1 MLIHLS
7 ITSGVQYLES
17 VPVVHTD
24 KNHHYYKQT
33 FACTANP
40 IVSKFTFRG
49 NISKVL
55 KPGSGSG
62 LFDKKNKSFINVFQA
77 RPDHGANKLPHTDIS
92 NSKSLELCK

>member
-62 LFDKKNKSFINVFQA
+62 LFDKKIIHQCISGKTRPWRQQA
-77 RPDHGANKLPHTDIS
+77 PS
-92 NSKSLELCK
+92 Y